1 MKLNSGPA
9 FHSSRAR
16 VPLQLQNLVSFSQ
29 DRKEAVPRAGRPTGW
44 NLPSREALEARG
56 LLNVPITHSL
66 GSLMLP
72 AISAEHS

>member
-1 MKLNSGPA
+1 M
-9 FHSSRAR
+9 RTQ
-16 VPLQLQNLVSFSQ
+16 VPLQWQNLAFFSQ
-29 DRKEAVPRAGRPTGW
+29 GRKEAVPRAGRPAGW
-44 NLPSREALEARG
+44 NLPSREALEAGG